1 MLITHIFFF
10 LKHSSK
16 YISIKCICV
25 ITWWMSASN
34 MDSIPPT
41 STLSDTLKGVR
52 KYLPKGESFPK
63 PGSHTHPRTYTLTS
77 KVCVFSFPS
86 YILGFSIVFLL
97 LGLACLLASW
107 NRCMFWQKLL
117 VQKSW
122 EIFVFRSSLLPF
134 APTSNLSA
142 ILFSA
147 FSLWVMAIT
156 LPGTFGSGSG
166 QPTWQLG
173 RRFILDQV

>member
-97 LGLACLLASW
+97 LGLACLLARW
-107 NRCMFWQKLL
+107 NRCMFWR
-117 VQKSW
+117 SSS
-122 EIFVFRSSLLPF
+122 FRSLGKFSYLDPVSCHLLQPPTSLRSFSLLSP
-134 APTSNLSA
+134 
-142 ILFSA
+142 
-147 FSLWVMAIT
+147 
-156 LPGTFGSGSG
+156 FGSWRLHSQEPLEVEVGSPRG
-166 QPTWQLG
+166 N
-173 RRFILDQV
+173 